1 MNLFCFSQTK
11 KIEGMTCSSCVAKIE
26 TNLKKLPGIKS
37 VSVVLLTNRGR
48 IEYDPTQI
56 GPRDI
61 IKYLSVR
68 FVLKLLQHFI

>member
-1 MNLFCFSQTK
+1 
-11 KIEGMTCSSCVAKIE
+11 MTCSSCVAKIE
-26 TNLKKLPGIKS
+26 SNLKKLPGIKS

-68 FVLKLLQHFI
+68 FTLKLS